1 MLLMNYY
8 INSLQHRG
16 GMGRGINL
24 FYCSIKYYSIKKNN
38 FILIEFTFGTG
49 KSQKLW
55 PRPVR
60 ENYTLLWIL
69 IFSLHFKDVNK
80 IAIKSSRVQIKH
92 YFNRINK
99 SYRRFRKILIFN
111 RRLRTIYT
119 QVSNYFLYF
128 LHYGIFNNR
137 DTPKS
142 RTPDIIYGLAS
153 YRINNGKSTKFVIY
167 LILD

>member
-16 GMGRGINL
+16 GINL
-24 FYCSIKYYSIKKNN
+24 FYCSIKYYSIKNN
-38 FILIEFTFGTG
+38 FILIEFTLAPVNRKNFGLVLFR
-49 KSQKLW
+49 Q
-55 PRPVR
+55 
-60 ENYTLLWIL
+60 NYTLLWVL

-128 LHYGIFNNR
+128 LHYGRFNNR

-153 YRINNGKSTKFVIY
+153 YRTNNGKSIKFVIY
-167 LILD
+167 LILA